1 MNHFHLPVDGSN
13 LLPSEPVKIIT
24 RYLLREVLTH
34 ALLGLLL
41 FSFVIF
47 MRDVGRL
54 LEVVV
59 RSGSGAL
66 LVALLYALPST
77 FVFTV
82 PMAVLA
88 GILVGLN
95 RWAADQEIVALRAA
109 GAGLPLF
116 LRPLLAFAGVA
127 LALALFTTLVL
138 APAGALR
145 LQELENGLRGSQ
157 AGFEVQPR
165 VFLENIPNLVVYVD
179 DVVHGG
185 RGWRRVFV
193 ADMKD
198 PAAPRITMARGGALL
213 SSSPSSL
220 QLHLENGISYEDSS
234 ARPDTLLVSSFQQTD
249 LPLLLPAP
257 RAGPPSLPAAG
268 LGQLWTRMHT
278 PAEALT
284 AGIEF
289 HRRLALAFACL
300 ALALVGI
307 PIGLTVR
314 RGGKANGFVLALA
327 LVLAYYLVFVTGIA
341 LARQGRVPVALGVWA
356 ADLLFMTLGVGMMF
370 GVNRVPRRMET
381 AVDPVARLRAA
392 LAAWWARTGKAQRGL
407 QRNWLPLILDG
418 YVVREFVG
426 YMGFMLAGFLVL
438 VLVFTFFDL
447 LGDIIKHRAGVVL
460 VARYLAYLTPQLF
473 YVTAPVAI
481 LVGVLVTF
489 GLMSKSNEI
498 TALKAGGV
506 SVHRLILPVLAVAG
520 LLCTLQFVLNETA
533 LPGFNRTQDA
543 LRAQIKGR
551 PPQTYLRPERKWIFG
566 QSHDLFYFQIF
577 DPYRREFANLS
588 VLRFDPATF
597 ELTERIQARAA
608 HWDQH
613 INGWVFEDGWV
624 RTLNGD
630 QVTGFERFQ
639 VAGFPVVQETPAY
652 FTTEARESTQMSYLE
667 LRRYVQELRRS
678 GYDVGRLSVQL
689 QKKLAYPLITLIMA
703 LLGFPFALTVGR
715 RGAVSGLAV
724 AVGVGIVYWVSAGL
738 LEALGNLNQLP
749 AGVAAWAPDCLFAVA
764 AAYLLLRVPT

>member
-1 MNHFHLPVDGSN
+1 M
-13 LLPSEPVKIIT
+13 KTIT
-24 RYLLREVLTH
+24 RYLLREVLSH

-59 RSGSGAL
+59 RSGSSSL

-77 FVFTV
+77 LIFTI
-82 PMAVLA
+82 PMAVLI

-95 RWAADQEIVALRAA
+95 RLAADNEIVALRAA

-116 LRPLLAFAGVA
+116 LRPLLAFTGVA
-127 LALALFTTLVL
+127 LGLALLTTLVL
-138 APAGALR
+138 APAGARR

-157 AGFEVQPR
+157 ASFEVQPR
-165 VFLENIPNLVVYVD
+165 VFLESIPNLVVYVD
-179 DVVHGG
+179 DIVHGG
-185 RGWRRVFV
+185 RGWRHVFV
-193 ADMKD
+193 ADMKN
-198 PAAPRITMARGGALL
+198 PAAPRITMARAGSVLNN
-213 SSSPSSL
+213 SPNSV
-220 QLHLENGISYEDSS
+220 QLHLDQGITYEDSPT
-234 ARPDTLLVSSFQQTD
+234 RPDTLLVSSFDQTD
-249 LPLLLPAP
+249 LPLELPVARP
-257 RAGPPSLPAAG
+257 SLPSLPAAG
-268 LGQLWTRMHT
+268 LRQLWQRMHS
-278 PAEALT
+278 PSEALP
-284 AGIEF
+284 ARIEF

-300 ALALVGI
+300 ALALTGI

-314 RGGKANGFVLALA
+314 RGGKANGFVLTLG
-327 LVLAYYLVFVTGIA
+327 LVLIYYIVFVTGIA
-341 LARQGRVPVALGVWA
+341 LARQGRVPAGLGVWA
-356 ADLLFMTLGVGMMF
+356 ADLLFIGLGLGMTLRA
-370 GVNRVPRRMET
+370 NRVPRRLESAM
-381 AVDPVARLRAA
+381 DPVARLRAA
-392 LAAWWARTGKAQRGL
+392 LAAWWQRAGATQRSV

-426 YMGFMLAGFLVL
+426 YVGLMLSGFLVL

-447 LGDIIKHRAGVVL
+447 LGDIIKHQAGVLL
-460 VARYLAYLTPQLF
+460 VTRYLAFLTPELF

-506 SVHRLILPVLAVAG
+506 SVHRLIVPVLVVAG
-520 LLCTLQFVLNETA
+520 LLCGLQFVLNETV
-533 LPGFNRTQDA
+533 LPGFNRKQDA

-566 QSHDLFYFQIF
+566 QNHDLFYFQIF
-577 DPYRREFANLS
+577 DPDRNEFANLS

-597 ELTERIQARAA
+597 QLTERIYARVA
-608 HWDQH
+608 HWDKH
-613 INGWVFEDGWV
+613 INGWVFENGWV
-624 RTLNGD
+624 RTLKGD
-630 QVTGFERFQ
+630 QVSSFERFQ
-639 VAGFPVVQETPAY
+639 VAGFPAVQETPAY
-652 FTTEARESTQMSYLE
+652 FTTEARESTQMSYFE
-667 LRRYVQELRRS
+667 LRQYVRDLQRS
-678 GYDVGRLSVQL
+678 GYDTGRLSVQL
-689 QKKLAYPLITLIMA
+689 QKKLAYPLITFIMA

-715 RGAVSGLAV
+715 RGAVSGIAI
-724 AVGVGIVYWVSAGL
+724 AIGVGIVYWVSAGL

-749 AGVAAWAPDCLFAVA
+749 AGVAAWAPDCLFALA